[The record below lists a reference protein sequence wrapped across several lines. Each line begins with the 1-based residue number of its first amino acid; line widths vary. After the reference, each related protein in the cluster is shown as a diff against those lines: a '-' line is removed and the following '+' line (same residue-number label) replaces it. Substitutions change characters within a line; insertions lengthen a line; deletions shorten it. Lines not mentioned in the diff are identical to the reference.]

1 MDLSSNFWQEVDPKM
16 VVRAVAQLYGKRT
29 HFRQKKTEKFWFW
42 NSGFLSA
49 RIGFVASSVF
59 DFFMLR
65 FFIFSE
71 AKLFKNHSCFLF
83 VFFVLGVA
91 SSPAAA
97 GGIPCPRRACCCQAR
112 WFRCTLAPA
121 SLPTARRTDDPFAT
135 PPFRISPATLL
146 CPPLAR
152 LRQST
157 KKNDFL
163 KMIIFTFE
171 NTSSSVAPL
180 RCVSAFSLFSR
191 FFHFFIL

>member
-1 MDLSSNFWQEVDPKM
+1 MVLCSIFLQEVGPKT

-97 GGIPCPRRACCCQAR
+97 GGIPRPRRTRCCQAL
-112 WFRCTLAPA
+112 WFRRTLAPA
-121 SLPTARRTDDPFAT
+121 GLPTARRTDDPVAM
-135 PPFRISPATLL
+135 PPFRPSPATLL
-146 CPPLAR
+146 CPQLAC

-157 KKNDFL
+157 KKKRFKKVDFFY
-163 KMIIFTFE
+163 I
-171 NTSSSVAPL
+171 
-180 RCVSAFSLFSR
+180 
-191 FFHFFIL
+191 